1 MIEGLQSHYPA
12 IGHCTSTWLITTC
25 QSHHLHSA
33 LNPLYTLI
41 HEACPQK
48 VKVHQE
54 KVDKEGDSPVD
65 DSYAKYYRESL
76 KKNDTEP
83 DTPLKKLAYP
93 FFYLTRLLDAPRF
106 NYGLS
111 LFISLFSVHPEVI
124 LSSLANAR
132 DSASSPDPINESNIT
147 GTNAEILQ
155 AKPEVSTSNPT
166 GESSG
171 LSRPKDLPVVAS
183 KSLLEVILTYCT
195 EIILSEYP
203 DWLDTAITDQQNL
216 LSVKTTSTELVVKI
230 LTSFIQL
237 LDDSQSPPLFFSEC
251 IHSVKIHNPSYLKG
265 LLSLCEVQKATLTSL
280 SHLAGLSTEHNQ
292 KIPVAD
298 DQQAQPLAGV
308 STEHAHKQAS
318 VQPLFL
324 HLLRSLY
331 CQLVLE
337 CLLLKKTDSPIMIV
351 KSKDDQLHSEYS
363 YISGHPLTSQSM
375 FLLLLQRTL
384 VHSKHINS
392 HLPLL
397 LMIQLSLPYLR
408 ENLDLIAPK
417 LLKYICKNLNNLLKE
432 KAGNRCSICCYGETQ
447 SMTSTENFKDVTLES
462 KYTSTMLSRKQC
474 TCATHSDLIVSYVQT
489 LSVIVHYCLLPN
501 WTDNYLSHKTPTL
514 SSSIPIPHYQPS
526 DSFWDLASF
535 KRMDPNL
542 KTSQTT
548 VTTTE
553 RKTFG
558 LSWIFGSI
566 FSSGSHSNDQVVNVR
581 SGDVY
586 RGVNTPAGQKILWLL
601 QTVYGTLT
609 KLWKEFCDDG
619 KEKHRLKEVSILT
632 KM

>member
-12 IGHCTSTWLITTC
+12 ISHCTTTWLVTTC
-25 QSHHLHSA
+25 QRNHLHSA

-41 HEACPQK
+41 QEACPPK

-54 KVDKEGDSPVD
+54 KVDRESDSPVD
-65 DSYAKYYRESL
+65 DTYAKYYRESL
-76 KKNDTEP
+76 KKNDKES

-111 LFISLFSVHPEVI
+111 LFISLFSVHSELI

-132 DSASSPDPINESNIT
+132 DSTSSPGPSNDSNIT
-147 GTNAEILQ
+147 GTITETVH
-155 AKPEVSTSNPT
+155 AKPEESTRSSTEVSSD
-166 GESSG
+166 
-171 LSRPKDLPVVAS
+171 LSRPKHLPVAS

-203 DWLDTAITDQQNL
+203 DWLDTTLTDQQNL
-216 LSVKTTSTELVVKI
+216 LSMKTISTELVVKI
-230 LTSFIQL
+230 LTSFIRV
-237 LDDSQSPPLFFSEC
+237 LDDSKSSSLFFSES
-251 IHSVKIHNPSYLKG
+251 IHSVNIHNPSYLKG
-265 LLSLCEVQKATLTSL
+265 LLSLCEIQKATLTSL
-280 SHLAGLSTEHNQ
+280 SHLAGLPTEHSQ
-292 KIPVAD
+292 KTPVPD
-298 DQQAQPLAGV
+298 DQQEQILPGV
-308 STEHAHKQAS
+308 STEHAHKQDS

-337 CLLLKKTDSPIMIV
+337 CLSLKKTDSPIMTI
-351 KSKDDQLHSEYS
+351 KNKDDQSHSEYS
-363 YISGHPLTSQSM
+363 YIPGHPLTSQSM

-384 VHSKHINS
+384 VHSKHVNS

-417 LLKYICKNLNNLLKE
+417 LLKYICKNLNILLKE
-432 KAGNRCSICCYGETQ
+432 KADNRCSICCHGEMQ

-462 KYTSTMLSRKQC
+462 TCTSTMLSWKQC
-474 TCATHSDLIVSYVQT
+474 TCATHSNLIVSYVQT
-489 LSVIVHYCLLPN
+489 LSVIVHYCLLSN
-501 WTDNYLSHKTPTL
+501 WADFHLSHKTPI
-514 SSSIPIPHYQPS
+514 SSSPIPIPHYQLS

-535 KRMDPNL
+535 KSMDPNV
-542 KTSQTT
+542 KNSHTT
-548 VTTTE
+548 VTTTTE

-566 FSSGSHSNDQVVNVR
+566 FSGGSHGNDQVINVR
-581 SGDVY
+581 SGDIY
-586 RGVNTPAGQKILWLL
+586 RGVNTPAGQKILRLL

-609 KLWKEFCDDG
+609 KLWKELCDSG
-619 KEKHRLKEVSILT
+619 KEKHHLKEVSKLT
-632 KM
+632 

>member
-1 MIEGLQSHYPA
+1 MIEGLQSRYPA
-12 IGHCTSTWLITTC
+12 ISHCTSTWLITTC
-25 QSHHLHSA
+25 QRHHLHSA

-41 HEACPQK
+41 QEACPPK

-54 KVDKEGDSPVD
+54 KVDREGDSSVD

-83 DTPLKKLAYP
+83 DTPLKKLSYP
-93 FFYLTRLLDAPRF
+93 VFYLTRLVDAPRF

-111 LFISLFSVHPEVI
+111 LFISLFSVHPEMI

-132 DSASSPDPINESNIT
+132 DSVSSPDPTNDSNIT
-147 GTNAEILQ
+147 GTYTEVLH
-155 AKPEVSTSNPT
+155 AKPEESTSNPT
-166 GESSG
+166 EESSG
-171 LSRPKDLPVVAS
+171 LSRPKHLPLAS

-203 DWLDTAITDQQNL
+203 DWLDTTLTDQQNL
-216 LSVKTTSTELVVKI
+216 LSVKTTSTELVVKM
-230 LTSFIQL
+230 LTSFIHL
-237 LDDSQSPPLFFSEC
+237 SDDSQSPSLILSES
-251 IHSVKIHNPSYLKG
+251 IHSVNIHNPSYLKG
-265 LLSLCEVQKATLTSL
+265 LLSLCEVQKATLTFL
-280 SHLAGLSTEHNQ
+280 SHLAGLPNEHSQ
-292 KIPVAD
+292 KIHVAD
-298 DQQAQPLAGV
+298 DQQPQPLSGV
-308 STEHAHKQAS
+308 STENTQKQAS

-337 CLLLKKTDSPIMIV
+337 CLLSKKTDSSIMII
-351 KSKDDQLHSEYS
+351 KCKDDQLHSEYS
-363 YISGHPLTSQSM
+363 YIPGHPLTSQSM

-432 KAGNRCSICCYGETQ
+432 KAGSRCSICCHGETQ
-447 SMTSTENFKDVTLES
+447 SMANTENFKDFTLES
-462 KYTSTMLSRKQC
+462 TCTSTMLSWKQC
-474 TCATHSDLIVSYVQT
+474 TCATQSDLIVSYVQT

-501 WTDNYLSHKTPTL
+501 WSDFHVPHKTPT
-514 SSSIPIPHYQPS
+514 SSSPIPIPHYQPS

-535 KRMDPNL
+535 KSVDPNL

-548 VTTTE
+548 VTTTTE

-566 FSSGSHSNDQVVNVR
+566 FSGGSHGNDQVINVR

-586 RGVNTPAGQKILWLL
+586 RGINTPAGQKILWLL

-609 KLWKEFCDDG
+609 KLWKELCDGG
-619 KEKHRLKEVSILT
+619 KEKHHLKEVSKLI
-632 KM
+632 